1 MFSPQLFV
9 LQPDP
14 WKSHYCGF
22 PVKTCN
28 EDETVDAIQD
38 VKIKTRSALNVVKT
52 KLTSRVFRPSIL
64 IFFWFVLFCLCISVG
79 QFESSTLCINRHSID
94 SSVTIIICV
103 CAELLIHDSVG
114 TIMTLVH
121 PEDNK
126 GTAEWLRLLHQVWFG
141 LCLRNGCKSTA
152 CFPW

>member
-14 WKSHYCGF
+14 RKSHYCGF

-38 VKIKTRSALNVVKT
+38 VKNKTRSALNVVKT
-52 KLTSRVFRPSIL
+52 QLSSCVFPPSFL
-64 IFFWFVLFCLCISVG
+64 IFLCLSVG
-79 QFESSTLCINRHSID
+79 QFESNTLCINRHSID

-103 CAELLIHDSVG
+103 CAELLIHDNSVG
-114 TIMTLVH
+114 IIITLVQQ

-126 GTAEWLRLLHQVWFG
+126 GTAE
-141 LCLRNGCKSTA
+141 
-152 CFPW
+152 